1 MEQKE
6 LLNNYVSATKG
17 SVQFTTR
24 TLTNI
29 LHPNDDKA
37 YYQLGNSVSINVVK
51 AVAQEAIIK
60 TLYCTQERTDKSK
73 PTLAQSLNYVPDPN
87 GRGSAMPFPCA

>member
-1 MEQKE
+1 MKLLIPKKTCE
-6 LLNNYVSATKG
+6 LIIKSG
-17 SVQFTTR
+17 
-24 TLTNI
+24 
-29 LHPNDDKA
+29 NDNKA
-37 YYQLGNSVSINVVK
+37 YYQLENSVSINVVK

>member
-1 MEQKE
+1 LKLLIPKKTCE
-6 LLNNYVSATKG
+6 LIIKSG
-17 SVQFTTR
+17 
-24 TLTNI
+24 
-29 LHPNDDKA
+29 NDNKA
-37 YYQLGNSVSINVVK
+37 YYQLENSVSINVVK